1 MCQAGTMIV
10 WMIDTGQKV
19 KQFNNTHANSE
30 VTCLAQDPTETKLFT
45 GSTDGTVKVR
55 GQGQGQTSEKLCI
68 NATLEL
74 RFDFIL
80 SSACYTLLDTCTCSS
95 YSIALASYLI

>member
-1 MCQAGTMIV
+1 MLNSDLLIYFLQVISVCQAGTLIV

-19 KQFNNTHANSE
+19 KQFNNTHANAE

-55 GQGQGQTSEKLCI
+55 VQGSKSNYSNTSLSYFENI
-68 NATLEL
+68 RTVY
-74 RFDFIL
+74 DIL
-80 SSACYTLLDTCTCSS
+80 NT
-95 YSIALASYLI
+95 IAMLK